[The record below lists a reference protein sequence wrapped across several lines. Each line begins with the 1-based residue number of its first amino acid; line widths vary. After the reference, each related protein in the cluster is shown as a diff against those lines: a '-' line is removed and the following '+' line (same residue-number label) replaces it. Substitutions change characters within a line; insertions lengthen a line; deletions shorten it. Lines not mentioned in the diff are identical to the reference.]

1 MISEIIKV
9 EVSIISQ
16 RLKLITPTK
25 TLIIP
30 DITKTESNNVLIY
43 VVLKKITRKR
53 TACRRSGSISHVLLC
68 CKQDATHL
76 MPLFD
81 SWTVHSPLF
90 FRVFSI
96 NERAVRTTR
105 KLDVSAKWKKQGSGG
120 QGAK

>member
-53 TACRRSGSISHVLLC
+53 TAC
-68 CKQDATHL
+68 
-76 MPLFD
+76 
-81 SWTVHSPLF
+81 
-90 FRVFSI
+90 
-96 NERAVRTTR
+96 
-105 KLDVSAKWKKQGSGG
+105 
-120 QGAK
+120 